1 MHDTIPGTGQNHSSL
16 CVACILFLVC
26 CVSASAQEASVQQPA
41 ATDSQLRFF
50 EANIRPALVKYC
62 YQCHSVEEGDSRAGL
77 LVDTRDGLLQGGDS
91 GPAISPGNLD
101 ESLFWEAVNWDGFEM
116 PPSQKMPAEVIAH
129 FKTWIEMGAPDSRE
143 RKLQTVNSK
152 ITQEDIEKGKQHWA
166 YQIPKSKTGASI
178 DGLILE
184 KLRQEE
190 LTAAPPADALTLL
203 RRLNFDLIGLPPTP
217 EEIIAFKKA
226 WDREPDSAIS
236 RKMDELLKQPQYG
249 ERWGRHWLDVAR
261 YAESSGFYN
270 TTFPHAWRYRDYV
283 IEAINND
290 TPYDRFLSE
299 QIAGDLLPARNNA
312 QWQQNLIATGFL
324 AVGTKRVNERNPRKF
339 TADMIDE
346 QIDTLTQAVLG
357 TTVSCARCHDHK
369 FDPIPTSDYYALAG
383 IFQSTKTYYGTK
395 DGGQNHRA
403 GDLLLLPILDR
414 TTKGN
419 QSVAQLEAK
428 AQALRRERASMR
440 REAGGEKD
448 VKAFAKLRRR
458 QASVEG
464 ELTNLNSDGTKKTFG
479 MGVQEADQFVNA
491 SILVAGDVD
500 QPAQQ
505 VPRGFLQVLGDVNF
519 RVENPKSSGRRELVA
534 ALISEDNPLTA
545 RVMVNRIWMHLLGRP
560 IVATP
565 SNFGLAGME
574 PENQQLLDYLAVRF
588 MQQDWSVKKLIRE
601 IVLTDTYQRASQY
614 NEQNYVVDPDNRFL
628 WRANPRQLDAES
640 LRDATLMIAGRL
652 DLQPPLGSEVTKL
665 GDKKFGGKDSVD
677 NFVRDNLH
685 RSVYLPIIRD
695 DLQESLKLF
704 DFPDPNI
711 SSANRSES
719 IIPTQALYLM
729 NGEFVTTQS
738 RAMASSLL
746 KRFKTTNEQVRH
758 AFLQAYGRP
767 ATDEEIQ
774 ASAQFFKT
782 FKPSQAAVRSSQG
795 STPRRRRGNAAQQ
808 NDSAIPR
815 GRRRANQT
823 GLSPSGATQ
832 VSTDIQQQTLAVFCQ
847 TLMASAEFRIL
858 N

>member
-1 MHDTIPGTGQNHSSL
+1 MQNTTTRIGQSQSSL
-16 CVACILFLVC
+16 CVACILFVVC
-26 CVSASAQEASVQQPA
+26 CLSATTQKAIAQQPA

-62 YQCHSVEEGDSRAGL
+62 YQCHSLEAGDSRAGL

-91 GPAISPGNLD
+91 GAAISPGNLD
-101 ESLFWEAVNWDGFEM
+101 ESLFWDAINWNGYEM
-116 PPSQKMPAEVIAH
+116 PPSQKMPADVITH
-129 FKTWIEMGAPDSRE
+129 FKTWIEMGAPDPRE
-143 RKLQTVNSK
+143 RKLQTVSSK

-166 YQIPKSKTGASI
+166 YQIPKTETDASI
-178 DGLILE
+178 DDLVLE
-184 KLRQEE
+184 KLRGQE
-190 LTAAPPADALTLL
+190 LTPAPAADALTLL

-217 EEIIAFKKA
+217 EEIVSFERA
-226 WDREPDSAIS
+226 WDRDADSAIS
-236 RKMDELLKQPQYG
+236 RRVDELLKRPQYG

-299 QIAGDLLPARNNA
+299 QIAGDLLPARNDA
-312 QWQQNLIATGFL
+312 QWQRNLIATGFL
-324 AVGTKRVNERNPRKF
+324 AVGTKRLNERNPRKF

-369 FDPIPTSDYYALAG
+369 FDPIPTGDYYALAG

-419 QSVAQLEAK
+419 QSVAELEAK
-428 AQALRRERASMR
+428 AQALRKERASMR

-448 VKAFAKLRRR
+448 VKAFARLRRR
-458 QASVEG
+458 QASIEG
-464 ELTNLNSDGTKKTFG
+464 ELTNLNNDGTKKTFG

-500 QPAQQ
+500 QPTQR

-519 RVENPKSSGRRELVA
+519 QVDNPKSSGRKELVR

-565 SNFGLAGME
+565 NNFGLAGME
-574 PENQQLLDYLAVRF
+574 PENQRLLDYLAVRF
-588 MQQDWSVKKLIRE
+588 MQQGWSVKKLIRE

-614 NEQNYVVDPDNRFL
+614 NEQNYAVDPENRFL

-640 LRDATLMIAGRL
+640 LRDTTLMIAGRL
-652 DLQPPLGSEVTKL
+652 NLQPPLGSEVTEL

-677 NFVRDNLH
+677 NFVQDNLQ

-711 SSANRSES
+711 SSANRSQS
-719 IIPTQALYLM
+719 IVPTQALYLL
-729 NGEFVTTQS
+729 NGEFVTKQS

-746 KRFKTTNEQVRH
+746 KRFKTTNEQVRY

-767 ATDEEIQ
+767 AMEEEIQ
-774 ASAQFFKT
+774 ASVQFFKA

-795 STPRRRRGNAAQQ
+795 STPRRRNVGATRPS
-808 NDSAIPR
+808 DSTMPR
-815 GRRRANQT
+815 GRRRANH
-823 GLSPSGATQ
+823 SGAPPSDASSGFDRH
-832 VSTDIQQQTLAVFCQ
+832 STANARGLLPNAHG
-847 TLMASAEFRIL
+847 
-858 N
+858 